1 MKHPFKP
8 GSEHNLR
15 KLRRVQRLS
24 LWGLA
29 VRAGTSPTVLS
40 AIEHWNYKPGADLRA
55 RIASAL
61 GVGVADIWPEG
72 EVQR

>member
-8 GSEHNLR
+8 VSEHNLR
-15 KLRRVQRLS
+15 KLRVAQRLS

-29 VRAGTSPTVLS
+29 VLAGTSPTVLS
-40 AIEHWNYKPGADLRA
+40 AIERWNYKPGADLRA

-61 GVGVADIWPEG
+61 GVSVADIWPAE
-72 EVQR
+72 EVQG